1 VPPELLRKGRFD
13 EIFFVDLPTD
23 EERRTIFALHLE
35 RRKQDPSKF
44 DIAALSAAAEGFS
57 GAEIEQAIVT
67 ALYAMIA
74 DKDEALTTA
83 RVLAE
88 IKATVPL
95 SRSRRED
102 IESLRAFAVERFVPA
117 R

>member
-1 VPPELLRKGRFD
+1 L
-13 EIFFVDLPTD
+13 IFS
-23 EERRTIFALHLE
+23 LHLE
-35 RRKQDPSKF
+35 KRKQDPSQF
-44 DIAALSAAAEGFS
+44 DLAALSAASEGFS

-83 RVLAE
+83 SIVSEL
-88 IKATVPL
+88 KATVPL

-102 IESLRAFAVERFVPA
+102 IESLRAFAGERFVPA